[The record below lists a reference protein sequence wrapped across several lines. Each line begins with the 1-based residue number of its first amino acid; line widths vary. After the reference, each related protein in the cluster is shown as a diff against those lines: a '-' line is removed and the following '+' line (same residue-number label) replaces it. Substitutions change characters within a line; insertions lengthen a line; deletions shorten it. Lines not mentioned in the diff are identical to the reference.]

1 MAITKT
7 NFIEFTRCRRYSALE
22 NLRQDKLDSKM
33 TIEEYKKEEDDAE
46 RKDLLGN
53 MFEMNED
60 GTDKDLTFKEDIQL
74 NAMMSYYKEVEIEA
88 ARVAKKLF
96 KGTFTFSE
104 QTYNQ
109 ESFDFVHNGIR
120 YLCYIDIYN
129 ENDDEINII
138 EVKATTSKKYLD
150 DLQYGKIRGEKYPL
164 FVKDYD
170 GIYKLNKPSPSED
183 EKVIESYNK
192 KYLKLFDRYSDEGKY
207 ILDISVQR
215 YIIEHDLKEHNI
227 NKKVNYYLAVL
238 NHNYIYDGFRVGKK
252 RVYREINGEEIV
264 SFFDMNDITKEYQS
278 IIEDM
283 VNRLEENIF
292 NPDLSYCGVG
302 KYCSYKK
309 TNQCKYKDI
318 CFKNV
323 PNYNA
328 SFNYIGFSDNIG
340 FTSDKLNKYD
350 LINQGYYKLDDI
362 PIEWIKDK
370 PNMMIERDCYDNN
383 KVYVDKE
390 KINSFLNSIEYPIY
404 HLDFESLPCPMPR
417 FRGEKPYTQS
427 CFEFSLHIERESGI
441 CDNDKDNY
449 VFLAETLED
458 EREKMVLELVNRID
472 ITKGTML
479 AQNVTFERSRLKEL
493 ADVFPQYRNHLLKI
507 RENSTDLLYGI
518 KTQKDLY
525 LDLGYDEERSKQVN
539 FYHKN
544 QSGSYSIKKTLP
556 VLSDLTYANLEVKNG
571 TEALVTYSLYDTMN
585 EFDLN
590 KAKKALKV
598 YCKQDTWAMVVI
610 LESLRKLSEW
620 RNN

>member
-7 NFIEFTRCRRYSALE
+7 NFIEFTRCRRYPALE
-22 NLRQDKLDSKM
+22 SIRQDKLDSKL
-33 TIEEYKKEEDDAE
+33 TIDEYKKEEE
-46 RKDLLGN
+46 NEEIKELLSG

-60 GTDKDLTFKEDIQL
+60 GTDTDLTYKEDIQL
-74 NAMMSYYKEVEIEA
+74 NAMMKYYKEVEIEA
-88 ARVAKKLF
+88 ARVAKKIF
-96 KGTFTFSE
+96 KGKFVYSE
-104 QTYNQ
+104 KTYNQ

-120 YLCYIDIYN
+120 YLCYTDIYN

-138 EVKATTSKKYLD
+138 EVKATTSRKYID
-150 DLQYGKIRGEKYPL
+150 DMLYGKSGGEKYPL
-164 FVKDYD
+164 FKRDYD
-170 GIYKLNKPSPSED
+170 NIYKLNKPNTTD
-183 EKVIESYNK
+183 EKVIDSYNK
-192 KYLKLFDRYSDEGKY
+192 KYNKLFDRYSSEGKY
-207 ILDISVQR
+207 VLDIATQR

-238 NHNYIYDGFRVGKK
+238 NHNYVYDGYRVGNT

-264 SFFDMNDITKEYQS
+264 NFFDMNEITEKYQP
-278 IIEDM
+278 IINDM
-283 VNRLEENIF
+283 VKRLEDNIF
-292 NPDLSYCGVG
+292 NPDPSPCGVG

-309 TNQCKYKDI
+309 TNECKYKEI
-318 CFKNV
+318 CYKNV
-323 PNYNA
+323 PKYNA
-328 SFNYIGFSDNIG
+328 SFNYIGFSDSTG

-350 LINQGYYKLDDI
+350 LINNGYLKLDDI

-370 PNMMIERDCYDNN
+370 PNMMIERDCYDND

-390 KINSFLNSIEYPIY
+390 KIKAYLSTLKYPIY
-404 HLDFESLPCPMPR
+404 HLDFETLPCPMPR

-427 CFEFSLHIERESGI
+427 CFEFSLHIEREPGK

-449 VFLAETLED
+449 VFLAETLDD
-458 EREKMVLELVNRID
+458 ERENLVKELVSRID
-472 ITKGTML
+472 GENGTML
-479 AQNVTFERSRLKEL
+479 AQNVNFERSRIKEL
-493 ADVFPQYRNHLLKI
+493 AEVFPEYRERLLKI
-507 RENSTDLLYGI
+507 RENSTDLLYVI
-518 KTQKDLY
+518 RTNTELYKDLGFDDDRCK
-525 LDLGYDEERSKQVN
+525 LVN

-571 TEALVTYSLYDTMN
+571 TEALVTYSQYDTMN

-610 LESLRKLSEW
+610 LEALRKICK
-620 RNN
+620 

>member
-7 NFIEFTRCRRYSALE
+7 NFIEFTRCRRYPALE
-22 NLRQDKLDSKM
+22 SIRQDKLDSKL
-33 TIEEYKKEEDDAE
+33 TIDEYKKEEE
-46 RKDLLGN
+46 NEEIKELLSG

-60 GTDKDLTFKEDIQL
+60 GTDTDLTYKEDIQL
-74 NAMMSYYKEVEIEA
+74 NAMMKYYKEVEIEA
-88 ARVAKKLF
+88 ARVAKKIF
-96 KGTFTFSE
+96 KGKFVYSE
-104 QTYNQ
+104 KTYNQ

-120 YLCYIDIYN
+120 YLCYTDIYN

-138 EVKATTSKKYLD
+138 EVKATTSRKYID
-150 DLQYGKIRGEKYPL
+150 DMLYGKSGGEKYPL
-164 FVKDYD
+164 FKRDYD
-170 GIYKLNKPSPSED
+170 NIYKLNKPNTTD
-183 EKVIESYNK
+183 EKVIDSYNK
-192 KYLKLFDRYSDEGKY
+192 KYNKLFDRYSSEGKY
-207 ILDISVQR
+207 VLDIATQR

-238 NHNYIYDGFRVGKK
+238 NHNYVYDGYRVGNT

-264 SFFDMNDITKEYQS
+264 NFFDMNEITEKYQP
-278 IIEDM
+278 IINDM
-283 VNRLEENIF
+283 VKRLEDNIF
-292 NPDLSYCGVG
+292 NPDPSPCGVG

-309 TNQCKYKDI
+309 TNECKYKEI
-318 CFKNV
+318 CYKNV
-323 PNYNA
+323 PKYNA
-328 SFNYIGFSDNIG
+328 SFNYIGFSDSTG

-350 LINQGYYKLDDI
+350 LINNGYLKLDDI

-370 PNMMIERDCYDNN
+370 PNMMIERDCYDND

-390 KINSFLNSIEYPIY
+390 KIKAYLSTLKYPIY
-404 HLDFESLPCPMPR
+404 HLDFETLPCPMPR

-427 CFEFSLHIERESGI
+427 CFEFSLHIEREPGK

-449 VFLAETLED
+449 VFLAETLGD
-458 EREKMVLELVNRID
+458 ERENLVKELVSRID
-472 ITKGTML
+472 GENGTML
-479 AQNVTFERSRLKEL
+479 AQNVNFERSRIKEL
-493 ADVFPQYRNHLLKI
+493 AEVFPEYRERLLKI
-507 RENSTDLLYGI
+507 RENSTDLLYVI
-518 KTQKDLY
+518 RTNTELYKDL
-525 LDLGYDEERSKQVN
+525 GFDEDRCKLVN

-571 TEALVTYSLYDTMN
+571 TEALVTYSQYDTMN

-610 LESLRKLSEW
+610 LEALRKICK
-620 RNN
+620 

>member
-7 NFIEFTRCRRYSALE
+7 DFIEFTRCRRYSALE
-22 NLRQDKLDSKM
+22 NLREDKLDSKM
-33 TIEEYKKEEDDAE
+33 TIEEYKKEEEDIE
-46 RKDLLGN
+46 RKDLLSN
-53 MFEMNED
+53 MFEMNDD
-60 GTDKDLTFKEDIQL
+60 GTDIDLTFKEDIQL
-74 NAMMSYYKEVEIEA
+74 NAMMKYYKEVEIEA

-96 KGTFTFSE
+96 KGKFTFSE

-120 YLCYIDIYN
+120 YLCYTDIYN

-138 EVKATTSKKYLD
+138 EVKATTSKKYLK
-150 DLQYGKIRGEKYPL
+150 DLQYGKRGGEKYPL

-170 GIYKLNKPSPSED
+170 NIYKLNKPNASSD
-183 EKVIESYNK
+183 EKEIESYNNN
-192 KYLKLFDRYSDEGKY
+192 YLKLFDRYTNEGKY
-207 ILDISVQR
+207 ILDIATQR

-238 NHNYIYDGFRVGKK
+238 NHNYVYDGYRVGNK
-252 RVYREINGEEIV
+252 RIYREINGEEIV
-264 SFFDMNDITKEYQS
+264 NFFDVNDITKEYQP

-283 VNRLEENIF
+283 VNRLEENIY

-318 CFKNV
+318 CYKNV
-323 PNYNA
+323 PQYNA
-328 SFNYIGFSDNIG
+328 SFNYIGFSDRTG

-350 LINQGYYKLDDI
+350 LINNGYYKLDDI
-362 PIEWIKDK
+362 PIEWIKDN

-383 KVYVDKE
+383 KVYIDKE
-390 KINSFLNSIEYPIY
+390 KIRSFLDSIEYPIY

-427 CFEFSLHIERESGI
+427 CFEFSLHIEKEPGV
-441 CDNDKDNY
+441 CDNDKDNF
-449 VFLAETLED
+449 VFLADTLDD

-472 ITKGTML
+472 IKKGTML

-493 ADVFPQYRNHLLKI
+493 AEVFPQYREHLLKI
-507 RENSTDLLYGI
+507 VENSTDLLYGI
-518 KTQKDLY
+518 KTYKELY
-525 LDLGYDEERSKQVN
+525 LNLGYDEDRSKLIN

-556 VLSDLTYANLEVKNG
+556 VLSDLTYSNLEVKNG

-590 KAKKALKV
+590 KAKKALRV

-620 RNN
+620 R

>member
-7 NFIEFTRCRRYSALE
+7 NFIEFTRCRRYPALE
-22 NLRQDKLDSKM
+22 SIRKDKLDSKL
-33 TIEEYKKEEDDAE
+33 TIEEYKKEEE
-46 RKDLLGN
+46 SEMINELLSS

-60 GTDKDLTFKEDIQL
+60 GTDTDLTYKEDIQL
-74 NAMMSYYKEVEIEA
+74 NAMMKYYKEVEIEA

-96 KGTFTFSE
+96 KGNFVYSE
-104 QTYNQ
+104 KTYNQ

-120 YLCYIDIYN
+120 YLCYTDIYN

-138 EVKATTSKKYLD
+138 EVKATTSRKYID
-150 DLQYGKIRGEKYPL
+150 DLVYGKSGGEKYPL
-164 FVKDYD
+164 FKRDYD
-170 GIYKLNKPSPSED
+170 NIYKLNKPNTTD
-183 EKVIESYNK
+183 EKIIDSYNK
-192 KYLKLFDRYSDEGKY
+192 KYNKLFDRYSSEGKY
-207 ILDISVQR
+207 ILDIATQR
-215 YIIEHDLKEHNI
+215 YIIEHDLKEHKI

-238 NHNYIYDGFRVGKK
+238 NHNYVYDGYRVGNT

-264 SFFDMNDITKEYQS
+264 NFFDMNEVTEKYQP

-283 VNRLEENIF
+283 IKRLEDNIF
-292 NPDLSYCGVG
+292 NPNPNPCGVG

-309 TNQCKYKDI
+309 TNECKYKDI
-318 CFKNV
+318 CYKNV
-323 PNYNA
+323 PKYNA
-328 SFNYIGFSDNIG
+328 SFNYIGFSDSTG

-350 LINQGYYKLDDI
+350 LINNGYLKLDDI

-370 PNMMIERDCYDNN
+370 PNMMIERDCYDND

-390 KINSFLNSIEYPIY
+390 KIKAYLNTLKYPIY
-404 HLDFESLPCPMPR
+404 HLDFETLPCPMPR

-427 CFEFSLHIERESGI
+427 CFEFSLHIEREPGK

-449 VFLAETLED
+449 VFLADTLDD
-458 EREKMVLELVNRID
+458 ERENLVKELVNRID
-472 ITKGTML
+472 GENGTML
-479 AQNVTFERSRLKEL
+479 AQNVNFERSRIKEL
-493 ADVFPQYRNHLLKI
+493 AEVFPEYRERLLKI
-507 RENSTDLLYGI
+507 RENSTDLLYVI
-518 KTQKDLY
+518 RTNTELYKDLGF
-525 LDLGYDEERSKQVN
+525 DDDRSKLVN

-610 LESLRKLSEW
+610 LEALRKICK
-620 RNN
+620 